1 MFIYKCNKL
10 NLEKNKNFIILTQR
24 LVFKAQLGKNKGKG
38 FNRVGSS
45 QDFKVLQ
52 KISRYK

>member
-1 MFIYKCNKL
+1 VFIYKCNKL
-10 NLEKNKNFIILTQR
+10 NLEKNFIILTQR
-24 LVFKAQLGKNKGKG
+24 LVFKAQLGKNKGKV

>member
-10 NLEKNKNFIILTQR
+10 NLEKNFIILTQR
-24 LVFKAQLGKNKGKG
+24 LVFKAQLGKNKGRG
-38 FNRVGSS
+38 LNRVGSS